1 LSLNCQNKEQIIAAI
16 NQLRSDKI
24 FDDSS
29 EEEVSVLLQKIS
41 GTKDILLEI
50 ATSLKGKI

>member
-1 LSLNCQNKEQIIAAI
+1 MTAI

-24 FDDSS
+24 FDESS

-41 GTKDILLEI
+41 GTEDILLEI
-50 ATSLKGKI
+50 ATKSQKQEEITSYKSKI

>member
-1 LSLNCQNKEQIIAAI
+1 LSQNCQNKEQIIAAI